1 MARVLLLEDE
11 ADLRNEV
18 ADFLLSEGYGVSEAS
33 NLAEFLRQVDDA
45 DIAIIDT
52 GLSDDNGFDITEQL
66 HRTHPHI
73 GTIMLSSRAGID
85 DKIEGLKR
93 GADHY
98 LIKPVRLRELSAY
111 VSSVSRRLGK
121 DSWRLHLLE
130 RRLYAPD
137 GRFHEINA
145 MEMLLLQL
153 LARNMGQ
160 VVHRQQI
167 AKAFGV
173 EWIDYDERRLDQMI
187 SRLRRRWQNL
197 TGEKLPLR
205 TEHGQGYS
213 FCESIDIVD

>member
-11 ADLRNEV
+11 AGLRNEV
-18 ADFLLSEGYGVSEAS
+18 ADFLQREGHGVSETRS
-33 NLAEFLRQVDDA
+33 LAEFLHQVDDA
-45 DIAIIDT
+45 DIAIIDI
-52 GLSDDNGFDITEQL
+52 GAPDGNDFAVLEQL

-73 GTIMLSSRAGID
+73 GTIMLTARGSID

-98 LIKPVRLRELSAY
+98 LIKPIRLQELSAY

-145 MEMLLLQL
+145 MEIQLLQL

-213 FCESIDIVD
+213 FCENIDIIE

>member
-18 ADFLLSEGYGVSEAS
+18 ADFLQSEGYGVTEAGS
-33 NLAEFLRQVDDA
+33 VADFMRQVDLA
-45 DIAIIDT
+45 DIAIIDA
-52 GLSDDNGFDITEQL
+52 GLPDGNGFDVTEQL
-66 HRTHPHI
+66 RRTHPHI
-73 GTIMLSSRAGID
+73 GTIMLTARGSID
-85 DKIEGLKR
+85 DKIDGLRR

-98 LIKPVRLRELSAY
+98 LIKPIRLRELSAY
-111 VSSVSRRLGK
+111 VSSVKRRLGK
-121 DSWRLHLLE
+121 ETWRLHLLE

-137 GRFHEINA
+137 GRFNEVNTMEIV
-145 MEMLLLQL
+145 LLQL

-160 VVHRQQI
+160 VVQRPQI
-167 AKAFGV
+167 ARAFGV

-187 SRLRRRWQNL
+187 SRLRRRWHNL

-213 FCESIDIVD
+213 FCENINVVE

>member
-11 ADLRNEV
+11 IDLRNEV
-18 ADFLLSEGYGVSEAS
+18 ADFLQREGHGVSETGS
-33 NLAEFLRQVDDA
+33 LAEFLHRIDDA

-52 GLSDDNGFDITEQL
+52 GLSDANGFNITEQL
-66 HRTHPHI
+66 RRTHPHI
-73 GTIMLSSRAGID
+73 GTIMLSSRGSID

-145 MEMLLLQL
+145 MEILLLQL

-197 TGEKLPLR
+197 TGDKLPLR

-213 FCESIDIVD
+213 FCESIDIIE

>member
-11 ADLRNEV
+11 AGLRNEV
-18 ADFLLSEGYGVSEAS
+18 ADFLQREGHGVSETGS
-33 NLAEFLRQVDDA
+33 LAEFLHRIDDA
-45 DIAIIDT
+45 DIAIM
-52 GLSDDNGFDITEQL
+52 DIGAPDGNDFAVLEQL

-73 GTIMLSSRAGID
+73 GTIMLTARGSID

-98 LIKPVRLRELSAY
+98 LIKPVRLGELSAY
-111 VSSVSRRLGK
+111 VSSVSRRLRK
-121 DSWRLHLLE
+121 SSWRLHLLE

-137 GRFHEINA
+137 GRFHDINA
-145 MEMLLLQL
+145 MEILLLQL

-173 EWIDYDERRLDQMI
+173 EWIDYDERRLDQII

-197 TGEKLPLR
+197 SGEKLPLR

-213 FCESIDIVD
+213 FCESIDIIG